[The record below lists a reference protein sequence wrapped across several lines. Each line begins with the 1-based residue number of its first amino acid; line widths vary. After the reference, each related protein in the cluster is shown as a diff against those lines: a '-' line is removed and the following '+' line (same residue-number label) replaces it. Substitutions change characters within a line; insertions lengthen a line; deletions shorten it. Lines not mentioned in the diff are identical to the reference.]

1 MSKRGDKYLIY
12 GMLGGV
18 AFMVIGSYSWNK
30 YKAWKAAKAVK
41 TETDGSTKSSVYG
54 GGGGGG
60 GSVPDEPGSTDTT
73 QTGGT
78 SLTPDSSGA
87 ILPQVNKKPASITP
101 TIAPAPLLP
110 RPKTYTSTNVD
121 GGYSEAAFFRQTLE
135 NMI

>member
-18 AFMVIGSYSWNK
+18 AFMVISSYSWNK

-41 TETDGSTKSSVYG
+41 TEGEGGNAKSAVYS
-54 GGGGGG
+54 GG
-60 GSVPDEPGSTDTT
+60 GSVPDEPTVTDTT
-73 QTGGT
+73 QTSNT
-78 SLTPDSSGA
+78 TVNNTPPSVPTVT
-87 ILPQVNKKPASITP
+87 PQIKPANITP
-101 TIAPAPLLP
+101 TPLIAPAPLLP